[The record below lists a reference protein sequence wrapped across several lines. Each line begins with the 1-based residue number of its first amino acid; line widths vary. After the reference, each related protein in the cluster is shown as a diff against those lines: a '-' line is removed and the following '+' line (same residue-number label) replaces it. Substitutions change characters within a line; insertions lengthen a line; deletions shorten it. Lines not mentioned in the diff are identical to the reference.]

1 MNFTYLTSILYLVIL
16 GIHVFMQLAATSLIF
31 IKHHTP
37 NNRTW
42 YYIFVFFAVS
52 AISSIIEMV
61 MAFENTNILESY
73 KLFSPIIIIPGFY
86 IFFLIWC
93 YIAELMRPH
102 WLTVK
107 RTILILLPS
116 LLVAL
121 PITILSLL
129 GETSNIYS
137 TAQLR
142 VHISEF
148 NVYIRIA
155 FVALFLPYCIGL
167 IHMRNKHKNP
177 DIQKYIDLLTT
188 CLVLMVCSYIA
199 SRCMQYFIGY
209 IIHEVF
215 YLMISVFIVYAE
227 HYERLHVPLAKVR
240 EYYHAAETTE
250 TTQHTINQVAQKLQ
264 ELMDKPEI
272 WQDPELTGDKIVHI
286 VGTNRTYIQQ
296 AAKDLGFVS
305 LSDML
310 HRRRINY
317 VCQRLNQS
325 PNANVQDLFYDAGY
339 RSRATAWRHF
349 TKIVGCTPS
358 EFIKLG
364 FTPPP
369 VEKYK
374 LLIFNYLQHERNYYP
389 CYRIEL

>member
-16 GIHVFMQLAATSLIF
+16 GIHVFMQLAAASLIF

-93 YIAELMRPH
+93 YIAELIRPH

-116 LLVAL
+116 LLVAI
-121 PITILSLL
+121 PIVVLSAMS
-129 GETSNIYS
+129 EISNIYS

-142 VHISEF
+142 AHISEF

-167 IHMRNKHKNP
+167 ISMRYKHKNP
-177 DIQKYIDLLTT
+177 EIQKYIDLLII
-188 CLVLMVCSYIA
+188 CLVLMVGSYIV
-199 SRCMQYFIGY
+199 SRCMQHFVGY

-215 YLMISVFIVYAE
+215 YLMISVFIIYAE
-227 HYERLHVPLAKVR
+227 HYERLHVPLEKVR
-240 EYYHAAETTE
+240 DYYAAAETPE
-250 TTQHTINQVAQKLQ
+250 TTQQTISHVAQKLQ
-264 ELMDKPEI
+264 ELMDETEI
-272 WQDPELTGDKIVHI
+272 WKDPELTGDKIVHS
-286 VGTNRTYIQQ
+286 VGTNRSYIQL
-296 AAKDLGFVS
+296 AAKELGFES

-310 HRRRINY
+310 HRRRIDY
-317 VCQRLNQS
+317 ICQCLLTN
-325 PNANVQDLFYDAGY
+325 PNANVQNLFYDAGY

-349 TKIVGCTPS
+349 TKIVGHTPT
-358 EFIKLG
+358 EFIKIG
-364 FTPPP
+364 KYPPRKP
-369 VEKYK
+369 KISK
-374 LLIFNYLQHERNYYP
+374 
-389 CYRIEL
+389 

>member
-1 MNFTYLTSILYLVIL
+1 MDFTYLTSTLYLMIL
-16 GIHVFMQLAATSLIF
+16 GIHVFMQLAAASLIF

-42 YYIFVFFAVS
+42 YYIFIFFAVS

-116 LLVAL
+116 LLVAI
-121 PITILSLL
+121 PIVVLSAMS
-129 GETSNIYS
+129 EISNIYS

-142 VHISEF
+142 AHISEF

-167 IHMRNKHKNP
+167 ICMRYKHKNP
-177 DIQKYIDLLTT
+177 EIQKYIDMLII
-188 CLVLMVCSYIA
+188 CLVLMVGSYIV
-199 SRCMQYFIGY
+199 SRCMQYFVGY

-215 YLMISVFIVYAE
+215 YLMISVFIIYAE
-227 HYERLHVPLAKVR
+227 HYERLHVPLEKVR
-240 EYYHAAETTE
+240 DYYASAETPE
-250 TTQHTINQVAQKLQ
+250 TTQQTISHVAQKLQ
-264 ELMDKPEI
+264 ELMDEPEI
-272 WQDPELTGDKIVHI
+272 WQNPELTGDEIVHS
-286 VGTNRTYIQQ
+286 VGTNRTYIQL
-296 AAKDLGFVS
+296 AAKELGFES

-310 HRRRINY
+310 HRRRIDY
-317 VCQRLNQS
+317 ICQCLLTN

-349 TKIVGCTPS
+349 TKIVGYTPT
-358 EFIKLG
+358 EFIKIG
-364 FTPPP
+364 NYPPP
-369 VEKYK
+369 ETTEVSK
-374 LLIFNYLQHERNYYP
+374 
-389 CYRIEL
+389 

>member
-1 MNFTYLTSILYLVIL
+1 MNFTYLTSTLYLMIL
-16 GIHVFMQLAATSLIF
+16 GIHVFMQLAAASLIF

-116 LLVAL
+116 LLVAI
-121 PITILSLL
+121 PIVVLSAMS
-129 GETSNIYS
+129 EISNIYS

-142 VHISEF
+142 AHISEF

-167 IHMRNKHKNP
+167 ICMRYKHKNP
-177 DIQKYIDLLTT
+177 AIQKYIDMLII
-188 CLVLMVCSYIA
+188 CLVLMVGSYIV
-199 SRCMQYFIGY
+199 SRCMQYFVGY

-215 YLMISVFIVYAE
+215 YLMISVFIIYAE
-227 HYERLHVPLAKVR
+227 HYERLHVPLEKVR
-240 EYYHAAETTE
+240 DYYASAETPE
-250 TTQHTINQVAQKLQ
+250 TTQQTISHVAKKLQ
-264 ELMDKPEI
+264 ELMDQPEM
-272 WQDPELTGDKIVHI
+272 WQNPELTGDEIVHS
-286 VGTNRTYIQQ
+286 VGTNRTYIQL
-296 AAKDLGFVS
+296 AARELGFES

-310 HRRRINY
+310 HRRRIDY
-317 VCQRLNQS
+317 ICQCLLTN
-325 PNANVQDLFYDAGY
+325 PNANVQNLFYDAGY

-349 TKIVGCTPS
+349 TRIVGHTPT
-358 EFIKLG
+358 EFIKIG
-364 FTPPP
+364 KYPPP
-369 VEKYK
+369 ENTKVSK
-374 LLIFNYLQHERNYYP
+374 
-389 CYRIEL
+389 

>member
-16 GIHVFMQLAATSLIF
+16 GIHVFMQLAAASLIF
-31 IKHHTP
+31 IKYHTP
-37 NNRTW
+37 NDHRW
-42 YYIFVFFAVS
+42 YYIFIFFAVS
-52 AISSIIEMV
+52 AIASVIEMT
-61 MAFENTNILESY
+61 MALDNTNILESY

-86 IFFLIWC
+86 IFFLVWC
-93 YIAELMRPH
+93 YIAELIRPH
-102 WLTVK
+102 WLNMK
-107 RTILILLPS
+107 RLALILLPS
-116 LLVAL
+116 VLMAI
-121 PITILSLL
+121 PIIVLIAL
-129 GETSNIYS
+129 GEMNNIYS
-137 TAQLR
+137 LAQLKS
-142 VHISEF
+142 HISEPDVF
-148 NVYIRIA
+148 IRIA
-155 FVALFLPYCIGL
+155 FVTLFIPYSVGL
-167 IHMRNKHKNP
+167 IYMRYKHKNP
-177 DIQKYIDLLTT
+177 DLQKYIDLLTV
-188 CLVLMVCSYIA
+188 CLVLMVCTYIT

-215 YLMISVFIVYAE
+215 YLIISIFIVYAE

-240 EYYHAAETTE
+240 EYYQAAETPE
-250 TTQHTINQVAQKLQ
+250 TTQHTINQVAKKLQ

-296 AAKDLGFVS
+296 AAKELGFES

-310 HRRRINY
+310 HRRRIDY
-317 VCQRLNQS
+317 VCQQLNQS

-364 FTPPP
+364 FTPP
-369 VEKYK
+369 EKHNIK
-374 LLIFNYLQHERNYYP
+374 
-389 CYRIEL
+389 